1 MMLYCWHIYSKWA
14 DVMSR
19 KTIDF
24 GKSLDQYINLAVKQ
38 GGYKTEAEYLRYL
51 VRKDEERNRE
61 FLITKAAIQERLDSG
76 ISPKT
81 RTVDEIL
88 SLPRNAL

>member
-1 MMLYCWHIYSKWA
+1 MG
-14 DVMSR
+14 R

-24 GKSLDQYINLAVKQ
+24 GENLDRYIDLAVKQ

-61 FLITKAAIQERLDSG
+61 FLTTKAAIQEGLESG
-76 ISPKT
+76 VSPRV
-81 RTVDEIL
+81 RTAAEIVESAKKRAL
-88 SLPRNAL
+88 EKNNVKQNA

>member
-1 MMLYCWHIYSKWA
+1 MG
-14 DVMSR
+14 R

-24 GKSLDQYINLAVKQ
+24 GETLDRYIDFAVKQ

-61 FLITKAAIQERLDSG
+61 FLLTKAAVQEGLESG
-76 ISPKT
+76 VSPKV
-81 RTVDEIL
+81 RTAEEIVTL
-88 SLPRNAL
+88 AKKRALGKTGVKHHG